1 MHEGASYWSLTRLVI
16 AHFTSWN
23 MVSGGLEKDPSEDF
37 LSFGYR
43 SLCGLS
49 EEGFLSG
56 RGEGRPVSRLPI
68 VCEAAWTKFG
78 GGSEEP
84 PV

>member
-1 MHEGASYWSLTRLVI
+1 
-16 AHFTSWN
+16 

-43 SLCGLS
+43 GLCGLR